1 MNDIFDKRKAFNFFR
16 SYWEV
21 GKELSNKDRLAL
33 YDAILTYQFTG
44 EVTPLTGIAN
54 IIFISQRHSLDSQ
67 IKGYITKNKG
77 LINKINQEPTQ
88 DPTVGGTQDPTQQVE
103 EQVQVEVKEE
113 EEEEVQQVNKKKSKP
128 KINYI
133 YFGEFKNIQ
142 IEDSNIDEFSILF
155 EKEKIEWIV
164 KKLDAWLETKTK
176 KSIGLRSFKA
186 YCNNWVEGS
195 YIEFKNKQKPQKQTS
210 LGAIAEIA
218 NEDWSDFKLT
228 RENRDLWN
236 K

>member
-1 MNDIFDKRKAFNFFR
+1 MFDKRKAFNFFR

-21 GKELSNKDRLAL
+21 GKELSSKDRLAL

-44 EVTPLTGIAN
+44 EVTPLIGIAN

-77 LINKINQEPTQ
+77 LISKNNQEPTQ
-88 DPTVGGTQDPTQQVE
+88 DPTVGGTQDPTPQE
-103 EQVQVEVKEE
+103 EEEVQVEVKEE
-113 EEEEVQQVNKKKSKP
+113 EQVQQVNKKKSKP
-128 KINYI
+128 KINYVD
-133 YFGEFKNIQ
+133 FGEFKNIQ

-186 YCNNWVEGS
+186 YCTNWVECS
-195 YIEFKNKQKPQKQTS
+195 YVEFKNKQKPQKQTS
-210 LGAIAEIA
+210 FGAIAEVA
-218 NEDWSDFKLT
+218 NEDWSDFKLE
-228 RENRDLWN
+228 RKYRQ
-236 K
+236 